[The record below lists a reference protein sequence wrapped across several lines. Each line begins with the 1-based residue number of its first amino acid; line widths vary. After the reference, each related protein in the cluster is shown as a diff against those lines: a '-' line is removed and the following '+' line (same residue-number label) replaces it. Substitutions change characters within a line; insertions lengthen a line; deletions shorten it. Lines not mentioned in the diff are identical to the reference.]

1 MARQPLRLWLGD
13 LARGRSA
20 PRTRWA
26 GGLAALFGAV
36 AIGALLRASMLS
48 AASFWTPMAFAAL
61 LLLPRLVYD
70 VRNRGRTLAAEL
82 LGAAGPSAL
91 ASAAARA
98 SGWQLSEALALGLV
112 VAARAVPSVLYVRAR
127 LRLERGQRQG
137 VAAVWVSHAAAIGAA
152 GALAVAG
159 LVPWLAFAAVVLLAA
174 RAVHG
179 LSRFRR
185 AARPQTVGRMEVAMG
200 AAFVALVAA
209 GFRLRL

>member
-26 GGLAALFGAV
+26 GGLAALLGAV
-36 AIGALLRASMLS
+36 AIGALLWASALA
-48 AASFWTPMAFAAL
+48 AASFWTLMAFAAL
-61 LLLPRLVYD
+61 LLLPQLVYD

-98 SGWQLSEALALGLV
+98 SGWRMSEAVALGVIV
-112 VAARAVPSVLYVRAR
+112 VARAVPSVLYVRAR
-127 LRLERGQRQG
+127 LRLERGQWQG
-137 VAAVWVSHAAAIGAA
+137 GTAVWASHIAAMGAS

-159 LVPWLAFAAVVLLAA
+159 LVPWLAFAGVVVLAA
-174 RAVHG
+174 RAAHG

-185 AARPQTVGRMEVAMG
+185 ASRPQEVGRAEVAMG
-200 AAFVALVAA
+200 AAFVALVAV
-209 GFRLRL
+209 GYRLR